1 MFQSALSQ
9 SEKLALISNFGVMLT
24 AGIPLLE
31 IIESLLIDV
40 KGAQQRILKTLQ
52 ADLKQGQTLASTF
65 SKFPKSFDPIFV
77 NLVKAGEQSGTLD
90 VTLKNLEA
98 TIKKEIEFSDKIKA
112 ALAYPVLVVIV
123 FTAVLIMILT
133 FVVPRISQVFVKLKV
148 DLPLPTKVLVFLS
161 NFFIQFTPL
170 IIILAFLLFLTAYLL
185 YKTQKRYFL
194 NSIFSLPLI
203 SRLGKYIDL
212 TRFSRSL
219 ALLLSS
225 GIPIIEALELSRQV
239 VVRAEIG
246 RAVER
251 AKQAVI
257 AGQSLSFGLKQNK
270 GAIPAMMIRLIN
282 AGERSGS
289 LDKSM
294 LEIAQYYDNQVSN
307 SLKIISELLEPALL
321 VIIGLLV
328 GGTMLAIVAPIYQ
341 MIGQIKTR

>member
-31 IIESLLIDV
+31 IIESLLIDA

-133 FVVPRISQVFVKLKV
+133 FVVPKISQVFVKLRV

-161 NFFIQFTPL
+161 NFFLQFTPL
-170 IIILAFLLFLTAYLL
+170 IIILAVLLFLAAYLL

-194 NSIFSLPLI
+194 NLIFSLPLI

-251 AKQAVI
+251 AKQAI
-257 AGQSLSFGLKQNK
+257 MAGQPLSFGLKQNK

-289 LDKSM
+289 LDRSM

-321 VIIGLLV
+321 IIIGLLV

-341 MIGQIKTR
+341 MIGQIKVR

>member
-9 SEKLALISNFGVMLT
+9 SEKLALISNFGVMLA

-31 IIESLLIDV
+31 IIESLLIDA

-133 FVVPRISQVFVKLKV
+133 FVVPKISQVFVKLRV

-161 NFFIQFTPL
+161 NFFLQFTPL
-170 IIILAFLLFLTAYLL
+170 IIILAVLLFLAAYLL
-185 YKTQKRYFL
+185 YKTQKRYFFNL
-194 NSIFSLPLI
+194 IFSLPLI

-251 AKQAVI
+251 AKQAVM
-257 AGQSLSFGLKQNK
+257 AGQPLSFGLKQTK

-289 LDKSM
+289 LDRSM

-321 VIIGLLV
+321 IIIGLLV

-341 MIGQIKTR
+341 MIGQIKVR